1 MATEGIRLGR
11 PGLTVPVNPPANE
24 VDEVDLVPVQ
34 TYWQLVRRRFFQNK
48 LAVIALF
55 LMAALVIASIAFPI
69 IGGDAWFKTS
79 LLHHPGEPWTIAAP
93 LGYDNLGINIFMRLM
108 RGLQTSLSIGFF
120 AVLIIAGIGTAVG
133 SVAGYVGGRIDNLL
147 MRMIDIVLS
156 LPGFFLVLMFVA
168 FLGSGSV
175 LVIIFAIGL
184 TGWTTAARLVRAEFL
199 RLRESDFV
207 QAAKALGASDTR
219 IVIRHMIP
227 SALAPVVVA
236 ATLGI
241 ADSVVLEAAL
251 SFLSFGLRPPEASL
265 GNMLTSAQDYF
276 YRQPLWIYFPGIT
289 LILVVLAASFL
300 GDGLRDALDPRQRIE
315 A

>member
-1 MATEGIRLGR
+1 MAGDSIRLGT
-11 PGLTVPVNPPANE
+11 PGLSLPVGTPAGE

-34 TYWQLVRRRFFQNK
+34 TYWQLVRRRFLQNR
-48 LAVIALF
+48 LAVV
-55 LMAALVIASIAFPI
+55 ALVMMVALVAASIIFPLV
-69 IGGDAWFKTS
+69 GGDAWFKTS
-79 LLHHPGEPWTIAAP
+79 LVHTLKDPVSLVAP
-93 LGYDNLGINIFMRLM
+93 LGYDNIGINIWYRLM
-108 RGLQTSLSIGFF
+108 RALQTSLSIGFF
-120 AVLIIAGIGTAVG
+120 AVLIIAGIGTLVG
-133 SVAGYVGGRIDNLL
+133 SIAGYVGGRVDNVL
-147 MRMIDIVLS
+147 MRFVDIVLS
-156 LPGFFLVLMFVA
+156 IPGLFLILMLVA

-175 LVIIFAIGL
+175 IVIIFAIGL

-207 QAAKALGASDTR
+207 QAAKALGASDRR
-219 IVIRHMIP
+219 IVVRHMIP

-236 ATLGI
+236 STLGI
-241 ADSVVLEAAL
+241 ADAVVLEAAL
-251 SFLSFGLRPPEASL
+251 SFLGLGLRPPEASL

-276 YRQPLWIYFPGIT
+276 YRQPLWIYYPGIM

>member
-1 MATEGIRLGR
+1 MAGDTIRLGT
-11 PGLTVPVNPPANE
+11 PGLSLPVGTPAGE

-34 TYWQLVRRRFFQNK
+34 TYWQLVRKRFLQNR

-55 LMAALVIASIAFPI
+55 LMAILIISSVAFPI
-69 IGGDAWFKTS
+69 IGGDAWFLTS
-79 LLHHPGEPWTIAAP
+79 LKHNANEPASLAAP
-93 LGYDNLGINIFMRLM
+93 LGYDNIGINIFMRLM

-120 AVLIIAGIGTAVG
+120 AVLIIAGIGTVVG
-133 SVAGYVGGRIDNLL
+133 SVAGYVGGRVDNLL
-147 MRMIDIVLS
+147 MRFIDIVLS
-156 LPGFFLVLMFVA
+156 LPGFFLILMFVA

-207 QAAKALGASDTR
+207 QAAKALGASDRR
-219 IVIRHMIP
+219 IVVRHMIP

-236 ATLGI
+236 STLGI

-251 SFLSFGLRPPEASL
+251 SYLGFGLHPPEASL
-265 GNMLTSAQDYF
+265 GNMLTNSQEYF
-276 YRQPLWIYFPGIT
+276 FRHPLWIYYPGIM

>member
-1 MATEGIRLGR
+1 MATDGIRLGT
-11 PGLTVPVNPPANE
+11 PGLSLPVGTPAGE

-34 TYWQLVRRRFFQNK
+34 TYWQLVRRRFLQNR
-48 LAVIALF
+48 LAVLALF
-55 LMAALVIASIAFPI
+55 LMAILIVASIAFPI
-69 IGGDAWFKTS
+69 IGGDSWFKTS
-79 LLHHPGEPWTIAAP
+79 LIHNSKEGVSLAAP
-93 LGYDNLGINIFMRLM
+93 LGYDNIGINIWFRLM
-108 RGLQTSLSIGFF
+108 KALQTSLSIGFF
-120 AVLIIAGIGTAVG
+120 AVLIIAGIGTLVG
-133 SVAGYVGGRIDNLL
+133 SIAGYAGGRLDNVL
-147 MRMIDIVLS
+147 MRFVDIVLS

-168 FLGSGSV
+168 FLGSGSA

-207 QAAKALGASDTR
+207 QAAKALGASDRR

-236 ATLGI
+236 STLGI
-241 ADSVVLEAAL
+241 ADSVVTEAAL
-251 SFLSFGLRPPEASL
+251 SFLGFGLRPPEASL
-265 GNMLTSAQDYF
+265 GNMLTNAQDYF
-276 YRQPLWIYFPGIT
+276 YRQPLWIYYPGIT